1 MNKLRIVAIF
11 SLLIAFFF
19 CLNDSAVAQT
29 KKKAKKTKETK
40 VEEVKET
47 KEALPVTKESSLIIN
62 RFVSDPTLETH
73 LVVTDAEGV
82 GVKIRIQIYDEDGK
96 LKYDKYEILNPFGK
110 INIDPHG
117 CVNGEKMIGT
127 IRIFSEEGKIVG
139 QYWQFYKTKELGYK
153 NTAIAAANGR
163 GFTKILCQ
171 HFVSD
176 PAVETYIVVS
186 NVEKDKPAVVNI
198 KYYDNNGAIIL
209 VQRKVIQPNGSISVE
224 PYKDTNVK
232 TTGVAVV
239 DSEMGIRITGEY
251 WQHAASEK
259 YQVALPME
267 GITRYR
273 Q

>member
-1 MNKLRIVAIF
+1 MNRLRMITVF
-11 SLLIAFFF
+11 MLSFAFMF
-19 CLNDSAVAQT
+19 CLTDSSFSQT
-29 KKKAKKTKETK
+29 KKKKKTTKETK
-40 VEEVKET
+40 IEEVKE
-47 KEALPVTKESSLIIN
+47 AIPVTKESSLVIN
-62 RFVSDPTLETH
+62 RFVSDPNLETH
-73 LVVTDAEGV
+73 LVVTDAEGI

-96 LKYDKYEILNPFGK
+96 MKYDKYEILNPFGK

-117 CVNGEKMIGT
+117 CINGEKMTGS
-127 IRIFSEEGKIVG
+127 IRVFSEEGRIVG

-153 NTAIAAANGR
+153 NTAIAAADGK

-176 PAVETYIVVS
+176 PAIETYIVVS

-198 KYYDNNGAIIL
+198 KYYDNNGAIIS
-209 VQRKVIQPNGSISVE
+209 VQRKVIQPNGCISAE

-251 WQHAASEK
+251 WQHSAGEK

>member
-1 MNKLRIVAIF
+1 MNKLKMGLLFLVLLFLVIANNDYAF
-11 SLLIAFFF
+11 S
-19 CLNDSAVAQT
+19 Q
-29 KKKAKKTKETK
+29 KKAKPKKEPAKPK
-40 VEEVKET
+40 VEEVKEV
-47 KEALPVTKESSLIIN
+47 LPVTKESFLIIN
-62 RFVSDPTLETH
+62 RFVSDPDLRTY

-82 GVKIRIQIYDEDGK
+82 GVKIRIQIYDEDGR
-96 LKYDKYEILNPFGK
+96 LKYDKYEVLNPFGK
-110 INIDPHG
+110 INIDPSL
-117 CVNGEKMIGT
+117 CVNNEKMTGS
-127 IRIFSEEGKIVG
+127 IRVFSEEGKIVG
-139 QYWQFYKTKELGYK
+139 QYWQFYKKLEQGYK
-153 NTAIAAANGR
+153 NTAIAAADGK

-176 PAVETYIVVS
+176 PAIETYIVVS

-198 KYYDNNGAIIL
+198 KYYDNNGAIISI
-209 VQRKVIQPNGSISVE
+209 QRKVIQPNGCITAE

-239 DSEMGIRITGEY
+239 DSEMGIKITGEY
-251 WQHAASEK
+251 WQCAPSEN

>member
-1 MNKLRIVAIF
+1 MNRLRNYIVFLILLFIVVSSIEVAF
-11 SLLIAFFF
+11 S
-19 CLNDSAVAQT
+19 QQ
-29 KKKAKKTKETK
+29 KKKKKTKETTK

-47 KEALPVTKESSLIIN
+47 LPVTKESYLIIN
-62 RFVSDPTLETH
+62 RFVSDPNLETH

-82 GVKIRIQIYDEDGK
+82 GVKIRVQIYDEDGN

-110 INIDPHG
+110 INIDPHR
-117 CVNGEKMIGT
+117 CVNGEKMIGS
-127 IRIFSEEGKIVG
+127 IRVFSEEGKIVG
-139 QYWQFYKTKELGYK
+139 QYWQFYKGKNMGYK
-153 NTAIAAANGR
+153 NTAIPAADGK

-176 PAVETYIVVS
+176 PTIEAYIVVS

-198 KYYDNNGAIIL
+198 KYYDNNGAIIAI
-209 VQRKVIQPNGSISVE
+209 QRKVIQPNGCLSAE
-224 PYKDTNVK
+224 PFKDTNVK

-239 DSEMGIRITGEY
+239 ESEMGIKITGEY
-251 WQHAASEK
+251 WQHSPSEQ

>member
-1 MNKLRIVAIF
+1 MNRDKTYFLLFI
-11 SLLIAFFF
+11 LLIFLFASFESV
-19 CLNDSAVAQT
+19 LSQQ
-29 KKKAKKTKETK
+29 KKKTKKSTQTTK
-40 VEEVKET
+40 TEEVKET
-47 KEALPVTKESSLIIN
+47 LPITKESYLIIN
-62 RFVSDPTLETH
+62 RFVSDPNLETH

-82 GVKIRIQIYDEDGK
+82 GVKIRVQIYDEDGN

-117 CVNGEKMIGT
+117 CVNGEKMIGS
-127 IRIFSEEGKIVG
+127 IRVFSEEGKIVG
-139 QYWQFYKTKELGYK
+139 QYWQFYKGKNMGYK
-153 NTAIAAANGR
+153 NTAIPAADGK

-176 PAVETYIVVS
+176 PSIEAYIVVS
-186 NVEKDKPAVVNI
+186 NVEKDKPAVINI
-198 KYYDNNGAIIL
+198 KYYDDKGAIIAI
-209 VQRKVIQPNGSISVE
+209 QRKVIQPNGCFSAE
-224 PYKDTNVK
+224 PYKDTKVI

-239 DSEMGIRITGEY
+239 ESEMGIKITGEY
-251 WQHAASEK
+251 WQHSPNEQ